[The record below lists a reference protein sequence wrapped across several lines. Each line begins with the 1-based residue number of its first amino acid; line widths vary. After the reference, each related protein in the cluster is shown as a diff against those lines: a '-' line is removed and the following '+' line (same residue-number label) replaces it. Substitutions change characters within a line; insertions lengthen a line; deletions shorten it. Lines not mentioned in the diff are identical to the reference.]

1 MSYFECVAHDF
12 DEFFIS
18 SSSLIK
24 FLIHD
29 SDNKQELIYFL
40 NSYIF
45 ESMYDNEHYKLSHTI
60 NGIADIT
67 NPKFTKE
74 LHKHM
79 NENLKFQERL
89 EHLTLLY
96 NDINRYIEIK
106 ENEVTDE
113 DLSDI

>member
-1 MSYFECVAHDF
+1 
-12 DEFFIS
+12 
-18 SSSLIK
+18 
-24 FLIHD
+24 
-29 SDNKQELIYFL
+29 
-40 NSYIF
+40 
-45 ESMYDNEHYKLSHTI
+45 
-60 NGIADIT
+60 
-67 NPKFTKE
+67 
-74 LHKHM
+74 M